1 MALHYY
7 RALLVQDADDD
18 PNDGYGVVF
27 PDLPGC
33 ASAGDTRLEAAQH
46 AAEALSGHVALMLD
60 GGDSLPVPSEIGAA
74 LPDWLDDAGV
84 VAGEVL
90 VPVDLPGRSVRANI
104 TMDEGLLGKIDR
116 AARASG
122 STRSGFLAE
131 AARAWLRAAS
141 PDRTQ

>member
-7 RALLVQDADDD
+7 RALLVQDAGDGPDA
-18 PNDGYGVVF
+18 GYGVVF
-27 PDLPGC
+27 PDFPG
-33 ASAGDTRLEAAQH
+33 ATSAGTTALDAAQQ
-46 AAEALSGHVALMLD
+46 AAEALSGHVGLMLED
-60 GGDSLPVPSEIGAA
+60 GHALPKPSEIGAA

-84 VAGEVL
+84 VVGEVL

-131 AARAWLRAAS
+131 AARAWLRASS
-141 PDRTQ
+141 PAGMR